1 MGCCVCK
8 PLTAK
13 RLSFLLFFFKMQ
25 GAQAHGDTCAGKRRL
40 ITSVYLQLSMY
51 RDMEAERSGH
61 RPQNCS
67 ERETLVGVIPSKEL
81 CKCVTSTGIL
91 SKGRA

>member
-40 ITSVYLQLSMY
+40 ITSVYLQLSM
-51 RDMEAERSGH
+51 
-61 RPQNCS
+61 
-67 ERETLVGVIPSKEL
+67 
-81 CKCVTSTGIL
+81 
-91 SKGRA
+91 